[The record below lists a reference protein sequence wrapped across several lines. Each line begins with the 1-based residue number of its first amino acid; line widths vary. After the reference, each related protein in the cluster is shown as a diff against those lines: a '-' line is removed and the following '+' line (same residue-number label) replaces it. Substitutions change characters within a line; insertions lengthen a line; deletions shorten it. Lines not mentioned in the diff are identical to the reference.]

1 MKLRD
6 ATVFKGMT
14 VNLGNYNS
22 HKVEIG
28 MSAVFD
34 EDDDFEAGL
43 ESLTTL
49 VNKKLAAEV
58 NAIGKMPAAKKQT
71 LMEAETDALAAAN
84 PIETDDERLERTGSY
99 TS

>member
-6 ATVFKGMT
+6 ATVYKGMT
-14 VNLGNYNS
+14 VNLGGHQF

-28 MSAVFD
+28 MSAVVD
-34 EDDDFEAGL
+34 DDDDFETGL

-49 VNKKLAAEV
+49 VNQKLAAEV
-58 NAIGKMPAAKKQT
+58 NAIAGKPASKKQT
-71 LMEAETDALAAAN
+71 LMEAETAALAAAN